1 MHDITQRTI
10 ATRAR
15 SSTRSETS
23 TVSDTLEGF
32 ETTVIEYA
40 SSSSAHGIGYIFEDG
55 RWGLERLF
63 WVLLVGFAIIFR
75 YYISSRRLCQTKLN
89 HPDLNTDS
97 KHVSTF

>member
-1 MHDITQRTI
+1 MHDVTQRTI

-40 SSSSAHGIGYIFEDG
+40 SSSSAHGIG
-55 RWGLERLF
+55 
-63 WVLLVGFAIIFR
+63 
-75 YYISSRRLCQTKLN
+75 
-89 HPDLNTDS
+89 
-97 KHVSTF
+97 